1 MRILWYSN
9 SPDIP
14 TGYGVQTAQVAG
26 RMAKDGHE
34 VHVHGNFGHRAGFR
48 QVDGMTV
55 WPEGIDRYSLD
66 VASEF
71 ARMVEPDVVF
81 TLYDVW
87 VMKPETDWVG
97 RNVLSWT
104 PVDHYPA
111 PPDVLKWARGHRTIA
126 MSEYGAEQF
135 RSAGIEPVATIPH
148 GIEDVYRPTPSG
160 MRATQGIPDDA
171 FVVMVNAANIGTT
184 PPRKA
189 WSENIQALAA
199 FIARHDDAYV
209 YLHTDLARPSGV
221 PLPVLIEALGIPRGR
236 IKVAPPFL
244 YRAGILDD
252 AYMAAVYSM
261 SDVLLAAS
269 KGEGFGVP
277 VIEAMG
283 CGVPAIVSDFSAQPE
298 LVGDTGWK
306 VSVQLDWD
314 WNQGAFFATPII
326 ASIFAALEDAYRQR
340 GTRQQA
346 CVERAERFRAQT
358 LYDQHWRP
366 LLASLAEPEAPRVK
380 RPGNTNAAK
389 RRNRKAAA

>member
-9 SPDIP
+9 APDIP

-26 RMAKDGHE
+26 RMARDGHE

-66 VASEF
+66 VATEF
-71 ARMVEPDVVF
+71 ATMLDPEVII

-87 VMKPETDWVG
+87 VMKPETDWPG

-104 PVDHYPA
+104 PIDHFPP
-111 PPDVLKWARGHRTIA
+111 PPDVLRWARTHPTIA
-126 MSEYGAEQF
+126 MSEYGAEQL
-135 RSAGIEPVATIPH
+135 RASGITPLATIPH
-148 GIEDVYRPTPSG
+148 GIENVYRPTPSD
-160 MRATQGIPDDA
+160 MRARQGIPDDA
-171 FVVMVNAANIGTT
+171 FIVMMNAANIGTT

-199 FIARHDDAYV
+199 FMHRHPDVYA

-221 PLPVLIEALGIPRGR
+221 PLPVLIEALGIPRER
-236 IKVAPPFL
+236 IKIAPPFL
-244 YRAGILDD
+244 YRSGMIDD
-252 AYMAAVYSM
+252 AFMAQVYSM
-261 SDVLLAAS
+261 ADVLLACS

-277 VIEAMG
+277 VIEALG
-283 CGVPAIVSDFSAQPE
+283 CGVPSIVSDFSAQPE

-306 VSVQLDWD
+306 VPVQLDWD

-326 ASIFAALEDAYRQR
+326 DAIVSALEDAYRRR
-340 GTRQQA
+340 GERRDA
-346 CVERAERFRAQT
+346 CVERAERYRAQT
-358 LYDQHWRP
+358 LYERHWRP
-366 LLASLAEPEAPRVK
+366 LLGNVAVDTAPRPRRAGMTK
-380 RPGNTNAAK
+380 TAK
-389 RRNRKAAA
+389 RRARKAA